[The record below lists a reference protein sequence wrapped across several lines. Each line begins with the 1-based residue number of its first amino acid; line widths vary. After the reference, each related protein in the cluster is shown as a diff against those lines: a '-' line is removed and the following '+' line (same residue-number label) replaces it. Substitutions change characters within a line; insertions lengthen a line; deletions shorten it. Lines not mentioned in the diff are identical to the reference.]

1 MMISMKHNQETTV
14 TKFGGIGNCVSL
26 VQTNLFKET
35 LRWEELAL
43 GSHPCSKFFLS
54 GFSTLSPF
62 KKPKTFKNFRKP
74 QVCLCTFFTKIN
86 EVIIFC
92 V

>member
-35 LRWEELAL
+35 LRWEALAL
-43 GSHPCSKFFLS
+43 GSHPCSKFFFVSILYPFSLQKNTKTKKTKKATGLS
-54 GFSTLSPF
+54 T
-62 KKPKTFKNFRKP
+62 
-74 QVCLCTFFTKIN
+74 TFFIKIN
-86 EVIIFC
+86 
-92 V
+92 